1 MILAQAVHTVG
12 INWASVITII
22 CSIVGALA
30 IIFGM
35 IARFVTK
42 SLSRTITEAINQ
54 FRLSVVSELANR
66 LTIVE
71 TKVDVL
77 INTKGRDKAN
87 D

>member
-1 MILAQAVHTVG
+1 VIAETAVRTVG

-30 IIFGM
+30 IIFGF
-35 IARFVTK
+35 IAK
-42 SLSRTITEAINQ
+42 YISRTLTQAITDSINV
-54 FRLSVVSELANR
+54 FRISVVQELANR

-77 INTKGRDKAN
+77 INTRGRDKAN